1 MKNQTPT
8 TDKPANKNMACNLVL
23 AEVNFTADE
32 VKSIIQSIYAE
43 FAELDRSRYYPHELR
58 RIIEL
63 EVEQGYKPIKI
74 FK

>member
-1 MKNQTPT
+1 MEKTKNEAQTPT
-8 TDKPANKNMACNLVL
+8 IGNTVL

-32 VKSIIQSIYAE
+32 VRTMIQMIYSE
-43 FAELDRSRYYPHELR
+43 FAELDRSRYYPHELK

-63 EVEQGYKPIKI
+63 EVEQGIKPIKI